1 MANNQRQTRG
11 RASGADLVFS
21 YWLVTT
27 YRNGKIIRAEWFADR
42 AEALEAAG
50 LSE

>member
-1 MANNQRQTRG
+1 MRFAQVWTFLDG
-11 RASGADLVFS
+11 LVARMEM
-21 YWLVTT
+21 Y
-27 YRNGKIIRAEWFADR
+27 ADR

>member
-1 MANNQRQTRG
+1 VANGQRQTRD
-11 RASGADLVFS
+11 RASRADLVFS

-27 YRNGKIIRAEWFADR
+27 FRNGKIIRAEWFANR